1 MTEHAPFDAANWTTG
16 VRGAPALVDHR
27 PPVGAERSTAQIVDT
42 FIAFAAASIGDG
54 AVFWPVDGRFE
65 IDRRPRVCHP
75 DGDMARMIKSG
86 LSLPSARSTPA
97 DDTRPRRAAL
107 LDVLLDIT
115 PAALVVPVHIGGTEL
130 GHLGVFSLRPTAGY
144 GPADEDLLVR
154 VADTAAAAL
163 RHAEVRNHG
172 GPGVGVIVEADHRH
186 STGAAADYRRLLD
199 RMAELEDE
207 ERRALGEAIHD
218 APIQQIVTGVVRL
231 EYMRNRVD
239 PHGQQV
245 IDGVTDLLEESLDWL
260 RSLIVVSLT
269 PPDLASGIGPALAV
283 LARQVLA
290 GTGTRVRV
298 IGPAHADLDRSAKM
312 AVYRIF
318 REALLN
324 VARHSGADLVVIRV
338 DSRPGSTEISLHDN
352 GIGGVDG
359 KPTGSRGLSMMIDR
373 ARNQGAELVIDSPPR
388 GGTTVAVRFRTAV
401 LPAPATPGALAAA
414 SLAAPHQPSRTR
426 SRVLVCDDQK
436 DLRAAVSLVLAD
448 NPTVE
453 VVGEAP
459 DGDTCLRMLDDRRPD
474 ILIVDV
480 SMPGGGPDLARA
492 VKTIRPDCHVIV
504 FSGRAD
510 AATQEAML
518 AAGADQYVVK
528 SGRLRRLIEAL
539 ERAT

>member
-16 VRGAPALVDHR
+16 VRAVPALVDDR
-27 PPVGAERSTAQIVDT
+27 RPVGAERSPGQIVDT
-42 FIAFAAASIGDG
+42 FVAFAAASVGDG
-54 AVFWPVDGRFE
+54 AVFWPAEGRFE
-65 IDRRPRVCHP
+65 VDWRPRVCHP

-86 LSLPSARSTPA
+86 LSLPSHRSTAP
-97 DDTRPRRAAL
+97 DLRPRHEVLR
-107 LDVLLDIT
+107 DVLLDIT
-115 PAALVVPVHIGGTEL
+115 PAALVVPVDVDGAEL
-130 GHLGVFSLRPTAGY
+130 GHLGVFSLRPTARY
-144 GPADEDLLVR
+144 GPADHDLLTR
-154 VADTAAAAL
+154 VAVTAAAAL
-163 RHAEVRNHG
+163 QHAEVRSHPGAG
-172 GPGVGVIVEADHRH
+172 GSAVVEADPRH
-186 STGAAADYRRLLD
+186 SAGPAGDHRRLLD

-231 EYMRNRVD
+231 EYLRDRVD
-239 PHGQQV
+239 QHGQQV

-269 PPDLASGIGPALAV
+269 PPDLAPGIGPALAV

-290 GTGTRVRV
+290 GTGTRVR
-298 IGPAHADLDRSAKM
+298 IAGPAHANLDRSAKL

-324 VARHSGADLVVIRV
+324 VARHAEADLVVIRV
-338 DSRPGSTEISLHDN
+338 ESRAGEIEISLRDN
-352 GIGGVDG
+352 GVGGVDG
-359 KPTGSRGLSMMIDR
+359 KPAGSRGLSMMADR

-388 GGTTVAVRFRTAV
+388 GGTTVTVRFRTSV
-401 LPAPATPGALAAA
+401 LPVPVSPGALAAA
-414 SLAAPHQPSRTR
+414 SLAAPPLVSRAR
-426 SRVLVCDDQK
+426 NRVLVCDDQK
-436 DLRAAVSLVLAD
+436 DLRAAVTLVLAD

-459 DGDTCLRMLDDRRPD
+459 DGDTCLRLLEERRPD
-474 ILIVDV
+474 VLIVDV

-492 VKTIRPDCHVIV
+492 IKTIRPDCHVIV

-518 AAGADQYVVK
+518 EAGADQYVVK

-539 ERAT
+539 ERAI